1 MASTSKDDPIP
12 GKESTEPGPSKEAE
26 IPPVENVAT
35 ATSTSEDAPV
45 PATEDSDNSQTLL
58 QPLTD
63 DSVNDDADSLYASS
77 VAGTDTT
84 SLKSAV
90 AKYREENGR
99 TYHSYGSTEH
109 WGPNDARAQDQ
120 QDLSH
125 QLWLLSL
132 KGSLYLAPVEKPHEV
147 LDIGTGTGIWV
158 MEVAEQHPESK
169 VTGIDVSPVQPTW
182 VPPNAYF
189 EVDDYNVEWLDQN
202 RYDLIHA
209 RELLGSSPDWVSLY
223 RRALG

>member
-1 MASTSKDDPIP
+1 MASTS
-12 GKESTEPGPSKEAE
+12 T
-26 IPPVENVAT
+26 
-35 ATSTSEDAPV
+35 DAPV
-45 PATEDSDNSQTLL
+45 PSTEDAENDQTLL

-77 VAGTDTT
+77 VGGSDTT

-90 AKYREENGR
+90 ARYREENGR

-109 WGPNDARAQDQ
+109 WGPNDAKAQDQ

-132 KGSLYLAPVEKPHEV
+132 KGRLYLAPTERPEEV

-158 MEVAEQHPESK
+158 MEMAENHPESK

-182 VPPNAYF
+182 VPPNAFF
-189 EVDDYNVEWLDQN
+189 EVDDYNVEWLDQG

-209 RELLGSSPDWVSLY
+209 RELLGTSKDWVELY
-223 RRALG
+223 RKALR